1 MRVIIKIFK
10 KLEITMKKY
19 LLFTTLF
26 MFGLQL
32 SYADSA
38 SGDPSE
44 LLCSPQG
51 IANLIPAF
59 RGKDGKFEVPSS
71 ETDLP
76 RFLQA
81 YDSLRNVIA
90 VMLTQAEMKANP
102 TQVGKQKF
110 TRFTLGKDW
119 IASEVGFEAK
129 GDVIPDYSKGGFGYY
144 AGPSFL
150 QNIQPVNGTSG
161 TFYTIPNKGVYISPM
176 PTILRCVNILMET
189 SSHDS
194 GTFISPS
201 YALGTKDGKAF
212 MLVNG
217 CQNTTTTATI
227 NGQKVMTPGASSYL
241 GIQVSA
247 QYFKKESSTK

>member
-1 MRVIIKIFK
+1 MNKP
-10 KLEITMKKY
+10 KKY
-19 LLFTTLF
+19 LLSTVIFI
-26 MFGLQL
+26 FGLPL
-32 SYADSA
+32 SYADNTVS
-38 SGDPSE
+38 DPSE
-44 LLCSPQG
+44 QLCSPQG

-81 YDSLRNVIA
+81 YDSLRNVIS
-90 VMLTQAEMKANP
+90 VMLTQAEIKANP
-102 TQVGKQKF
+102 ALVGKQKF
-110 TRFTLGKDW
+110 TRFTFDKDW
-119 IASEVGFEAK
+119 VASEVGFEAK
-129 GDVIPDYSKGGFGYY
+129 GDAIPDYSKGGFGYY
-144 AGPSFL
+144 AGASFL
-150 QNIQPVNGTSG
+150 ENIQAVNGTSG

-176 PTILRCVNILMET
+176 PTILRCVNVLMET

-217 CQNTTTTATI
+217 CQNTTTMATI

-247 QYFKKESSTK
+247 KYFKKESSPK

>member
-1 MRVIIKIFK
+1 MHVIIKFFK
-10 KLEITMKKY
+10 KLEIKMKKY
-19 LLFTTLF
+19 LLFAMLF
-26 MFGLQL
+26 IFGLQL

-129 GDVIPDYSKGGFGYY
+129 GNVTPDYSKGGFGYY

-161 TFYTIPNKGVYISPM
+161 TFYTIPI
-176 PTILRCVNILMET
+176 
-189 SSHDS
+189 
-194 GTFISPS
+194 
-201 YALGTKDGKAF
+201 
-212 MLVNG
+212 
-217 CQNTTTTATI
+217 
-227 NGQKVMTPGASSYL
+227 
-241 GIQVSA
+241 
-247 QYFKKESSTK
+247 KESILAPCQQSCAA